1 MAARLDRSHVVA
13 GTPSRNQVLLAKTA
27 VALIVAGIVAGSL
40 WYGFSSDVEQ
50 RIWRDL
56 SERPGGPMTFRL
68 ILQPTMAALV
78 AMRDGMEDAR
88 TGRSPYLSTLI
99 ANRRERGPRLQ
110 EGLIATSRIIL
121 LGLIMDAVYQ
131 LAVLDTFYPGEA
143 VVVAL
148 LLAFIPYVLLRGP
161 FARISTWWHA
171 RHSH

>member
-1 MAARLDRSHVVA
+1 MAH
-13 GTPSRNQVLLAKTA
+13 TPSRNQVLLAKTA

-88 TGRSPYLSTLI
+88 TGRSPYLWTLI
-99 ANRRERGPRLQ
+99 ASRQERGPRLR

-131 LAVLDTFYPGEA
+131 LTVLDTFFPGEA
-143 VVVAL
+143 VIVAL
-148 LLAFIPYVLLRGP
+148 LLAFIPYLLLRGP

-171 RHSH
+171 RHSR